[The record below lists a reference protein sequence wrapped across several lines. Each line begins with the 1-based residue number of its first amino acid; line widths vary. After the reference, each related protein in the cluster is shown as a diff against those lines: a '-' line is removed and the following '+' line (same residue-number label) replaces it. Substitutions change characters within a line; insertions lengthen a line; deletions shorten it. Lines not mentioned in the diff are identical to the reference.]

1 MSNLPFVHS
10 NTIMMVHLFKATQ
23 ATILLWTSRDARFH
37 ANVLCYFWQVS
48 LTMVRSVTV
57 M

>member
-48 LTMVRSVTV
+48 LTMVKSVTV
-57 M
+57 I